1 MGTKKNNKTKQNKKN
16 KKTNNILR
24 SIDDL
29 ITINDGNEF
38 ENQYNEIY
46 QPKLIF

>member
-1 MGTKKNNKTKQNKKN
+1 MEKKQNKTKQKKQKKN
-16 KKTNNILR
+16 SNILR